1 MKKALT
7 VLAFAAACAFA
18 APAHSTVVFQD
29 GFEGEPAGSQLNY
42 NTFANWDVSNGTV
55 DKIASGGFGI
65 TCAGGSGLCVDM
77 DGSTSDAGDLATKV
91 SFNILAGETVRLMF
105 DYSGNQRGAAADTM
119 NVSLGSLFTEAFSAI
134 PANQPFQTITR
145 TFVAAANESTSLVFS
160 HAGGDN
166 FGMILDNVKLEVEPV
181 PVPPAVLL
189 MGSVLGFAAWK
200 ARRAKT
206 A

>member
-1 MKKALT
+1 MKKTLAILAVAAGT
-7 VLAFAAACAFA
+7 VFAV
-18 APAHSTVVFQD
+18 PAQATIVFQD
-29 GFEGEPAGSQLNY
+29 GFEGEPAGSALNY
-42 NTFANWDVSNGTV
+42 ASFANWNVSNGTV

-77 DGSTSDAGDLATKV
+77 DGSTSDAGDLATKT

-105 DYSGNQRGAAADTM
+105 DYSGNQRGGAADTM
-119 NVSLGSLFTEAFSAI
+119 NVSLGSLFTEVFSAI

-145 TFVAAANESTSLVFS
+145 TFVAGANESASLVFS

-189 MGSVLGFAAWK
+189 MGSI
-200 ARRAKT
+200 
-206 A
+206 